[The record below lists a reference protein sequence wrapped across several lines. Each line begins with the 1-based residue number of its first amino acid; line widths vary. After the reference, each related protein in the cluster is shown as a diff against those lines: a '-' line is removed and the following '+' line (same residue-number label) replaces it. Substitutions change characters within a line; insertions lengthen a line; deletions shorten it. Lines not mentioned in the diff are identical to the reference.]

1 MWEAAND
8 FLIERNEKRAEFFDA
23 GQLAS
28 AELHFEWSVDSAF
41 VLFII
46 ICMCFDDFRLLDLM

>member
-8 FLIERNEKRAEFFDA
+8 FLIERNKKRAEFFDA

-28 AELHFEWSVDSAF
+28 AELHFE
-41 VLFII
+41 
-46 ICMCFDDFRLLDLM
+46 